1 MTKVM
6 TKEQYMDY
14 SECRQ
19 ASFTYKKAKKF
30 RDWVEAPMN
39 DDIMEVLG
47 FLAWEVRGVVPNTH
61 ILLRVRVC
69 VWAHTFFNMCMPW

>member
-61 ILLRVRVC
+61 ILLRV
-69 VWAHTFFNMCMPW
+69 